1 VHRAA
6 KQGREVDELVQEALI
21 RYLADEASFFE
32 ASEGWTD
39 DERLAAMSHIEE
51 DFYRLSAAS

>member
-1 VHRAA
+1 M
-6 KQGREVDELVQEALI
+6 VQEALI